1 MNEASVYLLKQNNGT
16 KEIFS
21 NNFFLSTF
29 ESYHP
34 LHENDP
40 EALFTCLVYR
50 LHWNT
55 WLGCQEILANFPH
68 QFLLITAANY
78 YQIITEGSATFEKF
92 TGTTE
97 KEYMHFQLQAEG
109 NAHVCLNHRSSHHD
123 HHMYLKPFEL

>member
-40 EALFTCLVYR
+40 YSLQVLKVIPGDISEGNFESVTR
-50 LHWNT
+50 LLTVLNKPIT
-55 WLGCQEILANFPH
+55 
-68 QFLLITAANY
+68 FLLTL
-78 YQIITEGSATFEKF
+78 G
-92 TGTTE
+92 
-97 KEYMHFQLQAEG
+97 
-109 NAHVCLNHRSSHHD
+109 
-123 HHMYLKPFEL
+123 

>member
-40 EALFTCLVYR
+40 YITTKTTDTTNGCL
-50 LHWNT
+50 
-55 WLGCQEILANFPH
+55 
-68 QFLLITAANY
+68 
-78 YQIITEGSATFEKF
+78 
-92 TGTTE
+92 
-97 KEYMHFQLQAEG
+97 
-109 NAHVCLNHRSSHHD
+109 
-123 HHMYLKPFEL
+123 